1 MTKVRK
7 LTTNAEPGTN
17 FKSTVVLPYVKG
29 LFKQIP
35 ASFNK
40 AELDDGLKNEIYL
53 VLYFTNLKI
62 FSRLVFHLDKFLVLS
77 VLNV

>member
-7 LTTNAEPGTN
+7 LTTNAEPGTIN

-40 AELDDGLKNEIYL
+40 AELDDGLNAI
-53 VLYFTNLKI
+53 TT
-62 FSRLVFHLDKFLVLS
+62 
-77 VLNV
+77 

>member
-40 AELDDGLKNEIYL
+40 AELDDGLNAI
-53 VLYFTNLKI
+53 TT
-62 FSRLVFHLDKFLVLS
+62 
-77 VLNV
+77 